1 MYELYACIYIENVCV
16 YAYYIYMCV
25 HKYNLHSSEKTH
37 LGMQNY
43 RNSLSNNAS
52 LIFINNP
59 GFV

>member
-16 YAYYIYMCV
+16 YDYVYMCV
-25 HKYNLHSSEKTH
+25 HTYNLHSSEKTH
-37 LGMQNY
+37 LGIHNY
-43 RNSLSNNAS
+43 KNSLSNNAS